1 MLNIFKEPKHRLNK
15 FLSATNIA
23 PPQLNLDY
31 NPELS
36 SAAWNS
42 TVHRKKNYSSNQ
54 LLIPAYVRELIT
66 QKRRV
71 RVRWQRTRLPSDKSI
86 YNKLTWSLKR
96 ILQHLRNESF
106 NNWIA
111 SLTTRDNSLLR
122 ATRNCLKQKSAPTSL
137 KKSDGTWCK
146 SDKEKAEL
154 FCSHLSEVFKPHQ
167 PTSNVTFSETIENSL
182 NSALPL
188 YLAPKPFSPGA
199 VLRFINTFPL
209 KKSPGIDLITAEVA
223 RQLPKMALIHLTH
236 ILNSILR
243 LSYLPIQWKV
253 SLIILIPKP
262 GKPPD
267 TPSSYRPISLLPFFA
282 KLCEKM
288 ILKRISNIINDKKII
303 PCTQFGFQ
311 DKHSTIHQSYLEDRF
326 FAVKVGS
333 EISNLAPIL
342 AGVPQGAISSPILF
356 NIYTSDQPTTS
367 QTSVADF
374 ADDKVIY
381 ISEKNPFLASQYL
394 QNHLNLLSDWYSNW
408 RIKINNGK
416 SSHITFTLKQSTVP
430 PVYLNN
436 KVIPS
441 SSNVKYLGLTLD
453 KRLTW
458 ALHIKQK
465 RLLLNARRR
474 ALFLL
479 IGRQA
484 KTDLKTKLL
493 LYKTLLKPIWLYGI
507 QLWGAAKKSNTY
519 KIQAFQSTSLQMI
532 TGAPPY
538 VSNHTLHLDLKILTI
553 HEEAKNAY
561 RLFRAHLTN
570 HSNPL
575 IRALNSNSIPG
586 NPPSRLKRNWNRD
599 L

>member
-1 MLNIFKEPKHRLNK
+1 MHLKVSCL
-15 FLSATNIA
+15 
-23 PPQLNLDY
+23 
-31 NPELS
+31 
-36 SAAWNS
+36 
-42 TVHRKKNYSSNQ
+42 
-54 LLIPAYVRELIT
+54 
-66 QKRRV
+66 
-71 RVRWQRTRLPSDKSI
+71 RTK
-86 YNKLTWSLKR
+86 
-96 ILQHLRNESF
+96 
-106 NNWIA
+106 
-111 SLTTRDNSLLR
+111 
-122 ATRNCLKQKSAPTSL
+122 KQKSAPTCL

-154 FCSHLSEVFKPHQ
+154 FCSHLSEVFKHHQ
-167 PTSNVTFSETIENSL
+167 PTSNVTFSKTIESSL
-182 NSALPL
+182 NSVLPL
-188 YLAPKPFSPGA
+188 YLAPKPFLPGA

-223 RQLPKMALIHLTH
+223 RQLPKTALIHLTH

-243 LSYLPIQWKV
+243 LSYFPIQWKV

-267 TPSSYRPISLLPFFA
+267 TPSSYRPISLLHFFV

-311 DKHSTIHQSYLEDRF
+311 DKHSTIHQVHRLIDSIAYSLETKSHCSAVLLDVAQAFDRVWHPGLLHKLKIILPPPYYLFFKSYLEDRF

-408 RIKINNGK
+408 RIKINNDK

-465 RLLLNARRR
+465 RFLLNARRR
-474 ALFLL
+474 ALFPL

-507 QLWGAAKKSNTY
+507 QLWGAVKKSNTY
-519 KIQAFQSTSLQMI
+519 KIQAFQSTSLRMI
-532 TGAPPY
+532 IGAPPY
-538 VSNHTLHLDLKILTI
+538 ISNHTLHSDLKILTV
-553 HEEAKNAY
+553 HDEAKNAY
-561 RLFRAHLTN
+561 RLFRARLTN

-575 IRALNSNSIPG
+575 IRVLNSNSIPD
-586 NPPSRLKRNWNRD
+586 NPPRRLKRNWNRD